1 MVLLLVSLFIEDF
14 WDLIMF
20 WYNVCKLIVGIFFMD
35 EDLVIK
41 IWLDFVI
48 LLFRIFSMIVSF
60 FFSEFFFGGV
70 FVLER
75 IVVVLLVYEFCL
87 VSRILLGDE
96 FLRK

>member
-41 IWLDFVI
+41 IRLDFVI

-60 FFSEFFFGGV
+60 FFSEFFFDGV

>member
-60 FFSEFFFGGV
+60 FFSEFFFDDV